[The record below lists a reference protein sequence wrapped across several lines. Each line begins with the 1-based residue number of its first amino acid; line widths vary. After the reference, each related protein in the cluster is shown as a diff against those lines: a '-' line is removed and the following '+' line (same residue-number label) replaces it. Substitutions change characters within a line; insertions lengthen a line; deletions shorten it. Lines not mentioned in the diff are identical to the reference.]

1 MTERLLQFI
10 WQMQY
15 FNKTAL
21 CTSAGEPLTIQ
32 YPGLLNTNQG
42 PDFLQANI
50 KVGATSWAGNI
61 ELHIRSSDWKTHGHE
76 EDANYGN
83 VILHVVWENDV
94 ESPDESA
101 RRIPLLILQDR
112 ISKFLLARYEELM
125 YNHTI
130 IACEKTISAVH
141 AMVWD
146 AWTIRLAA
154 ERLERKSLIIQE
166 YLQQTNNH
174 WEEVFWWI
182 LAKNFG
188 ATVNAGAFEAMARS
202 ISVNILAKHKNQV
215 HQLEALLLGQAGL
228 LNTDHTESYP
238 KMLQKEYRF
247 LRKKYTL
254 RPIYEPVHFLRMR
267 PGNFPTIRLAQLAML
282 IHHSSHLFSRI
293 KEITSLKEVMDL
305 FTVTANDYWHY
316 HYRPDELS
324 SFRPKIMGES
334 TVQNII
340 INTAVPAVFA
350 YGVVHNEQRYKD
362 KALEWLESLAPEENR
377 ITKKW
382 KLLGI
387 RNASALDSQAL
398 TELTKEYCIHKQCLR
413 CAAGVA
419 ILKRCVW

>member
-1 MTERLLQFI
+1 
-10 WQMQY
+10 
-15 FNKTAL
+15 
-21 CTSAGEPLTIQ
+21 
-32 YPGLLNTNQG
+32 
-42 PDFLQANI
+42 
-50 KVGATSWAGNI
+50 
-61 ELHIRSSDWKTHGHE
+61 
-76 EDANYGN
+76 
-83 VILHVVWENDV
+83 
-94 ESPDESA
+94 
-101 RRIPLLILQDR
+101 
-112 ISKFLLARYEELM
+112 
-125 YNHTI
+125 
-130 IACEKTISAVH
+130 
-141 AMVWD
+141 MVWD